1 MTKKILLLTLMAAFI
16 FSFTGILLAA
26 GTDITA
32 SKVRYK
38 LDGSDLVTVDITPV
52 TFTFQDD
59 GSAHAPLELYS
70 FSEPLQGT
78 ITEMD
83 LYVTIEGESVWFCAY
98 TEGWQQSN
106 EYYSGDGDPNTGSG
120 IAVTNNTAEIYV
132 GMRIGGEE
140 EPPTIVSPGTE

>member
-16 FSFTGILLAA
+16 FSFTGILLAE
-26 GTDITA
+26 GTDLTV

-52 TFTFQDD
+52 TFTMHDD
-59 GSAHAPLELYS
+59 IFAYAPVALYS

-83 LYVTIEGESVWFCAY
+83 IEVTVDGMGTLWYCEN
-98 TEGWQQSN
+98 TEQTLNQ
-106 EYYSGDGDPNTGSG
+106 YFSGDGDPNTGSG
-120 IAVTNNTAEIYV
+120 IAVTNNTTEIYV
-132 GMRIGGEE
+132 GMRVEAGEA
-140 EPPTIVSPGTE
+140 PQIVSPGTE